1 MKLRTF
7 HRRLALILSPFLIL
21 TSLTGIALLFRKN
34 EIYGKPI
41 KELMIGLHNWEI
53 IAPYI
58 GAILSFGLMA
68 LTVSGLL
75 IFIKTPKRKF

>member
-21 TSLTGIALLFRKN
+21 TSLTGIALLFRKSDM
-34 EIYGKPI
+34 YGKPI

-53 IAPYI
+53 VAPYI
-58 GAILSFGLMA
+58 GAILGFALLA
-68 LTVSGLL
+68 LTISGLL
-75 IFIKTPKRKF
+75 IFFKTPKRKF